1 MRLLREDRLTAS
13 PLAKKL
19 QVKPGRTLVVLG
31 APPGFLKLLEP
42 LPESARRLPALRG
55 KVDVH
60 LVFVLTLREALAVV
74 GKAKRGLVD
83 KGILWVC
90 YPKLTSASAG
100 ELSRDVLWKALEPH
114 GLGPVSMVAI
124 DATWSAMRFRI
135 VR

>member
-1 MRLLREDRLTAS
+1 MTAS
-13 PLAKKL
+13 TLTKKL
-19 QVKPGRTLVVLG
+19 QIKPGRTLVVLG

-42 LPESARRLPALRG
+42 FPKAARRLPSLRG
-55 KVDVH
+55 RVDVL
-60 LVFVLTLREALAVV
+60 LVFVRTLREALAIV

-83 KGILWVC
+83 RGILWVC

-124 DATWSAMRFRI
+124 DATWSAVRFR
-135 VR
+135 VMR

>member
-1 MRLLREDRLTAS
+1 MTTS
-13 PLAKKL
+13 PLTKKL

-42 LPESARRLPALRG
+42 FPEGARRLPSLRG
-55 KVDVH
+55 KVDIL
-60 LVFVLTLREALAVV
+60 LVFVRTLRQALAIV

-90 YPKLTSASAG
+90 YPKLSSASAG

-124 DATWSAMRFRI
+124 DATWSAMRFRV